1 MISKLNERTGL
12 TITFNTT
19 EDCNLACKYC
29 YEVGK
34 RPRTMELS
42 TAKKFIDIILAED
55 DVCNIDGLDGWD
67 KDWLYDAITLDFI
80 GGDSLMD
87 PKLLDSILTYWVSKV
102 NTTNTPNAIRWRR
115 NWKASISSNGTLFGN
130 PEVRA
135 MLEDWA
141 PVISLGVSIDGC
153 PEIHDKNRIYKDGRP
168 SMPEILKWWDWYK
181 ATFPFDSLRT
191 KATCSKDSI
200 PYLEK
205 SLRFLY
211 EQLEMRWIHQN
222 FIFEDTGCKDDDY
235 QELRHQMEQCILYV
249 YENRNDLYW
258 SMIDKENF
266 AMAKRSTGG
275 DWELKGHCGGG
286 IMPALGVDGKIYP
299 CFRFL
304 PHTQEQESPLV
315 CGDVEH
321 GLYNKKA
328 FSDVTTA
335 AIRKNC
341 TKKQEC
347 MNCEYESACAYCIAG
362 CYSEYGEFKRQ
373 TYICQITQIQVE
385 FAKKYWSMIEGEG
398 RHE

>member
-1 MISKLNERTGL
+1 MISRLNERTGL

-55 DVCNIDGLDGWD
+55 DVCNIDSLDGWD

-87 PKLLDSILTYWVSKV
+87 PKLLDSILTYWVTKV

-205 SLRFLY
+205 SLKFLH
-211 EQLEMRWIHQN
+211 EQLGMHWIHQN

-235 QELRHQMEQCILYV
+235 QELRHQIEQCILYV

-266 AMAKRSTGG
+266 AMAKRSIGG

-341 TKKQEC
+341 TQKQEC
-347 MNCEYESACAYCIAG
+347 KNCKYESACAYCIAG

-385 FAKKYWSMIEGEG
+385 FARKYWSMIEGEG
-398 RHE
+398 RYE